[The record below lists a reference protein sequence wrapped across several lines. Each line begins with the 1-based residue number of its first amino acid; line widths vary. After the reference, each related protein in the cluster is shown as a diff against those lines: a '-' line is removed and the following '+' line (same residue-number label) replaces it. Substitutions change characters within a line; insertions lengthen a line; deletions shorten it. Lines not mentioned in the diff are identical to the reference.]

1 MQINT
6 NISPTAQ
13 DLIRVQNSDCFIF
26 VVDMNS
32 SVHINNN
39 KKDNLIL
46 GKGPSQRLDDTTLT
60 SEAHNSI
67 NFSRSNRKFCLSL
80 HYNQSN
86 RFLFDFLILQKIY

>member
-1 MQINT
+1 
-6 NISPTAQ
+6 
-13 DLIRVQNSDCFIF
+13 
-26 VVDMNS
+26 MNS

-39 KKDNLIL
+39 KKDTLIL

-67 NFSRSNRKFCLSL
+67 NFSRSNGKFCLSL
-80 HYNQSN
+80 HYNQRN